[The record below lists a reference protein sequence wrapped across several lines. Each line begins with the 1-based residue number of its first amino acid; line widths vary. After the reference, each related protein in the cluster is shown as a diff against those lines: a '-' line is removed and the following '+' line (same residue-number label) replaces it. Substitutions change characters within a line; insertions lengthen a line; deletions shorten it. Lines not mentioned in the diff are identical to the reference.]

1 MATASSP
8 SRRTQ
13 EERSAATQRALLD
26 AAVACL
32 IENGFQGFSTTT
44 VADRAGVSRGAQLH
58 HYPTR
63 ASLVAAAVAH
73 VFAGLT
79 EDYQRSFAALS
90 EQDRSPARA
99 VALLQAICLDPRHHA
114 VLDLYAAA
122 RTDAELRES
131 LVPVAARHRDNVIEL
146 AGRYFPEA
154 AGDENFRLMLDLLL
168 HAVVGMALA
177 RGLYGTNPS
186 APALTTLIE
195 KLATDAAD
203 GSSLPP
209 ASRAP
214 ALADA
219 SSKEA
224 ARKRPQATVRIAEPK
239 AKPRR
244 VGPKATARS
253 VEPKD

>member
-1 MATASSP
+1 MATVSAP

-63 ASLVAAAVAH
+63 ASLVSAAVAH

-79 EDYQRSFAALS
+79 EDYQRSFAALA
-90 EQDRSPARA
+90 EEERSPARA
-99 VALLQAICLDPRHHA
+99 VALLQAICIDPRHHA

-122 RTDAELRES
+122 RTDEELRES

-154 AGDENFRLMLDLLL
+154 AGDERFRLTLDLLL

-177 RGLYGTNPS
+177 RGLYGADPS

-203 GSSLPP
+203 VCSRPP
-209 ASRAP
+209 LRAAS
-214 ALADA
+214 
-219 SSKEA
+219 
-224 ARKRPQATVRIAEPK
+224 T
-239 AKPRR
+239 R
-244 VGPKATARS
+244 VGSVVKAAERRRQ
-253 VEPKD
+253 PKD